1 MIGIPERYDSARV
14 VDENMLSIEANLTRE
29 ADTRRAL
36 EQLGRDSG
44 VNELRKLICDGL
56 KFHYADT

>member
-14 VDENMLSIEANLTRE
+14 VDENMLSIEANPTRE

-36 EQLGRDSG
+36 EQHSRDSG
-44 VNELRKLICDGL
+44 VNELRTTAAAFINEWLC
-56 KFHYADT
+56 